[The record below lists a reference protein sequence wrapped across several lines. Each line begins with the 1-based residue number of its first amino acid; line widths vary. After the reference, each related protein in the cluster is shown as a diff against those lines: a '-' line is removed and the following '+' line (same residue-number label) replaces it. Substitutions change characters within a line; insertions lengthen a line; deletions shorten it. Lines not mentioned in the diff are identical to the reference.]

1 MSLYLYH
8 DRRES
13 GSERGFLCQ
22 TFFSYKRPCFTRET
36 NCLNF
41 QTPFGVRGSRL
52 QRACR
57 CAGSRARA
65 ACWPLLAIAR
75 RHRSASTGLSRA
87 AGIVSAGRDLQLVCS
102 SATSSVQLWR
112 RTSREADRRSGPLS
126 ARRRALRPSPNPE
139 LGASAPSGSATQYS
153 SPADMCCAA
162 LHPQHTTARS

>member
-1 MSLYLYH
+1 MAFA
-8 DRRES
+8 RR
-13 GSERGFLCQ
+13 
-22 TFFSYKRPCFTRET
+22 
-36 NCLNF
+36 
-41 QTPFGVRGSRL
+41 RL
-52 QRACR
+52 QRACC

-87 AGIVSAGRDLQLVCS
+87 AGIVSAGRDLQLVVCS

-153 SPADMCCAA
+153 SPADTCAA
-162 LHPQHTTARS
+162 PRSCTHSTQLHGHETAHGLKRRAPARRFHLPLTVGPPWHHEHP